1 MKTKSLSIFLV
12 ALFVVEMNLGTEEEI
27 PFEEEKNNDDK
38 NEKNKGIKYEIIK
51 GEIPTYNF
59 RLKTVLIGD
68 DNVGKSVLFGK
79 ICKDEPFSK
88 EYIPTIG
95 IEYFTLGFKIVS
107 DIGNLVLKYEIW
119 DCCGQELYR
128 SLVTSFYQNTSVFL
142 LVYDVTNVKSFED
155 INVWLKTVKEK
166 GPDVIEHFVLIGTKI
181 DLKDKRVV
189 SKENGEKFAKAN
201 GMKFVEVSAKTSDGI
216 KKLEY
221 ILAKISYEEIK
232 KYNIYEEFKKDK
244 EKKEVEEKKKE
255 EDDSEDDLS
264 DGKKSTHS
272 SSLCDCCKKICENC

>member
-12 ALFVVEMNLGTEEEI
+12 ALFVVEMNFGTAEEI

-51 GEIPTYNF
+51 GEIPTTYNF

-79 ICKDEPFSK
+79 ICKDEPFSE

-119 DCCGQELYR
+119 DCCGQEYYR
-128 SLVTSFYQNTSVFL
+128 SLITSFYNNASVVL

-155 INVWLKTVKEK
+155 IDVWLKTAKEK
-166 GPDVIEHFVLIGTKI
+166 SNGEIEHFVLIGNKI
-181 DLKDKRVV
+181 DLNGNRKVT
-189 SKENGEKFAKAN
+189 KEEGEKFAEEN
-201 GMKFVEVSAKTSDGI
+201 GMKFVEVSAKTDVGI
-216 KKLEY
+216 DDLKN
-221 ILAKISYEEIK
+221 ILAKI
-232 KYNIYEEFKKDK
+232 IYEEFKKNK
-244 EKKEVEEKKKE
+244 EKEKE
-255 EDDSEDDLS
+255 EDDSEGGS
-264 DGKKSTHS
+264 IGGKKTTHS
-272 SSLCDCCKKICENC
+272 SSLCDWCKEICGIC

>member
-68 DNVGKSVLFGK
+68 DNVGKSALITK
-79 ICKDEPFSK
+79 ICKDNFLEG
-88 EYIPTIG
+88 YNATIG
-95 IEYFTLGFKIVS
+95 IEYFSLGFKIVS

-119 DCCGQELYR
+119 DCCGQEAYR
-128 SLVTSFYQNTSVFL
+128 SLISSFYNNVSVFL

-155 INVWLKTVKEK
+155 INVWLKTAKEK
-166 GPDVIEHFVLIGTKI
+166 NNGEIGHFVLIGTKI
-181 DLKDKRVV
+181 DLNGNREVT
-189 SKENGEKFAKAN
+189 KEDGEKFAEEK
-201 GMKFVEVSAKTSDGI
+201 GMEFVEVSAKTGDGI
-216 KKLEY
+216 EKLEK

-232 KYNIYEEFKKDK
+232 KYNIYEE
-244 EKKEVEEKKKE
+244 KKEVEEKKEE
-255 EDDSEDDLS
+255 EDIEVDSIEG
-264 DGKKSTHS
+264 GKHTHG